1 MDSWKRF
8 NETVLPN
15 KNYFYS
21 NLNMKDITNIDYKR
35 PKNVQKKTEIE
46 NLGYYQD
53 LYVQIDASLL
63 ADVFETFKIN
73 VLKYVH

>member
-1 MDSWKRF
+1 
-8 NETVLPN
+8 
-15 KNYFYS
+15 
-21 NLNMKDITNIDYKR
+21 MKDITNIDYKR

-53 LYVQIDASLL
+53 LYVQIDASLHP
-63 ADVFETFKIN
+63 DIFQTFKIN

>member
-21 NLNMKDITNIDYKR
+21 NLNMKDITNIDYRR
-35 PKNVQKKTEIE
+35 PKNV
-46 NLGYYQD
+46 
-53 LYVQIDASLL
+53 
-63 ADVFETFKIN
+63 
-73 VLKYVH
+73 